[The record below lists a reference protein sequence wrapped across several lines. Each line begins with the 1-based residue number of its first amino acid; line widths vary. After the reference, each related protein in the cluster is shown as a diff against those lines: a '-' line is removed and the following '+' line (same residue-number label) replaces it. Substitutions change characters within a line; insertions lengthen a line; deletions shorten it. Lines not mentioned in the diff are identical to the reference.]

1 MEFNEKLQQLRKA
14 KGITQEAL
22 ADALFVSR
30 TAVSKWESG
39 RGYPSIDSLRAIA
52 DFFSLSLDELL
63 SSREA
68 LVIAEKEQKQKEG
81 LLRDLILGLLDIC
94 ASLLLFLPFFA
105 IRSDGVVYPESLLS
119 LDGVQVYLKAS
130 YLAVVVG
137 MVVIGILLLALQGCQ
152 SRLWL
157 SIKTKV
163 SLALGEVAIA
173 LFIVSSQPY
182 AALFV
187 FVLSII
193 KTLIIIKK

>member
-1 MEFNEKLQQLRKA
+1 MEFHEKLQQLRKA

-30 TAVSKWESG
+30 TAVSRWESG

-52 DFFSLSLDELL
+52 DFFSLTLDELL

-68 LVIAEKEQKQKEG
+68 LVIAEKEHKQKEG
-81 LLRDLILGLLDIC
+81 FLRDLMLGLLDIC

-105 IRSDGVVYPESLLS
+105 RRSDGIVYPESLLS
-119 LDGVQVYLKAS
+119 LDGVQTYLKAS

-137 MVVIGILLLALQGCQ
+137 VVVVGILLLALQSCQ

-163 SLALGEVAIA
+163 SLALSEVAIA

-193 KTLIIIKK
+193 KTLVVIKK